1 MLIQDMIVNR
11 NFVFRGARIMAEM
24 TEIAQIKHEAE
35 TYLSQGLHQEA
46 LAVYERFLADSR
58 DLHPALKTDI
68 IESMHRI
75 RSAARREYRDEAER
89 MTDVEITLIRK
100 GWRGHATNE
109 ERLASARALV
119 NMGLY
124 KDGLEEYRRL
134 LERRFITAAVIRG
147 IAQCLV
153 NLVRPQHF
161 TAVVDHFAGGIY
173 KHPRNRKALKV
184 AIAKAIDSKLY
195 PRYFSALCYHLSRV
209 NQDSLEF

>member
-100 GWRGHATNE
+100 GWRGQ
-109 ERLASARALV
+109 ALV

-124 KDGLEEYRRL
+124 KYALEEYRRL